1 MGRLDATNVMT
12 LGAVESQGSDESLEL
27 IEAHGVG
34 TWTWLLDAG
43 EVIWSPGMSRILG
56 IEHLPQQQSLEQYE
70 KLVHPDDRPD
80 FSNPSR
86 AVASAIMNDR
96 EYRVLRPNGEMR
108 WVRSYGR
115 LIHSRD
121 GRPERL
127 VGVAFDVTET
137 RQALV
142 ALNQR
147 DGLTG
152 ALRELFDV
160 VIWSTDADGQVRDE
174 IQWWQETGQRGRV
187 DNWNRLGVVHPDD
200 RQKVR
205 DAWEQA
211 LRNRRRY
218 AVACRVMV
226 GDRYIPVISRASAV
240 LGRHGAIDSWI
251 GFTVR
256 QDANF
261 AAGLDLAR
269 EETPPLLPGQ
279 VRAARGYLG
288 WSAEQLAEHAG
299 VSFSTVRRVETPGE
313 RGVREQSVAAIR
325 TALER
330 AGITFTTGSDGRTG
344 VSLKPAES

>member
-1 MGRLDATNVMT
+1 MGRLDAANVTT
-12 LGAVESQGSDESLEL
+12 LSILEGQSPEESLEL

-43 EVIWSPGMSRILG
+43 EVIWSQGMSHILG
-56 IEHLPQQQSLEQYE
+56 IEHVPEQQSLEKYE

-80 FSNPSR
+80 FRNPTR
-86 AVASAIMNDR
+86 AVANAIMTDR
-96 EYRVLRPNGEMR
+96 EYRILRPNGELR
-108 WVRSYGR
+108 FVRSYGR

-137 RQALV
+137 RQALQ
-142 ALNQR
+142 ALHQR
-147 DGLTG
+147 EGLTA

-160 VIWSTDADGQVRDE
+160 VIWTTDADGQVRDE
-174 IQWWQETGQRGRV
+174 IEWWQATGQRGRV
-187 DNWNRLGVVHPDD
+187 DNWNRLEIVHPDD
-200 RQKVR
+200 RQRVR

-218 AVACRVMV
+218 SVACRVLV
-226 GDRYIPVISRASAV
+226 GDRYIPVISRASSV
-240 LGRHGAIDSWI
+240 LGRHGAIESWV

-261 AAGLDLAR
+261 AVGLDLAR
-269 EETPPLLPGQ
+269 DVTPPLSPGQ

-313 RGVREQSVAAIR
+313 RGVRDQSVAAIR
-325 TALER
+325 SALEK
-330 AGITFTTGSDGRTG
+330 AGISFTTGGDGRTG
-344 VSLKPAES
+344 VSLKPLEA